1 MPYLILGNQ
10 LNWWNDA
17 LLGSKGQGQTKT
29 SGFLTVEMLPS
40 TFAITRRHFENFK
53 NFGDHAFAS
62 VTALLVAVGLWA
74 CYVPARRAMSVDP
87 IAALRCE

>member
-1 MPYLILGNQ
+1 MSNMLVE
-10 LNWWNDA
+10 
-17 LLGSKGQGQTKT
+17 T
-29 SGFLTVEMLPS
+29 SATDPLTFL
-40 TFAITRRHFENFK
+40 
-53 NFGDHAFAS
+53 S